1 MFLLP
6 PFIRQYLRE
15 RQKGRTTR
23 VFLQDEQV
31 VVKIKEIA
39 VTQRRAEQEV
49 YDDIITAGIQ
59 ALKDKDQYIALWDTL
74 SPREQQVAALT
85 CLGYSSYEMADK
97 LSISY
102 DTVRTHSKHIYDK
115 FGLKRKELRLALQ
128 SWDFQ
133 EWLETHRM

>member
-6 PFIRQYLRE
+6 PFIRHYLRE
-15 RQKGRTTR
+15 RRKGRNNR
-23 VFLQDEQV
+23 VFLHDEQV

-39 VTQRRAEQEV
+39 TDQRRAEQEV
-49 YDDIITAGIQ
+49 YDDIIKAGIQ
-59 ALKDKDQYIALWDTL
+59 ALKDKDHYIVIWDSL
-74 SPREQQVAALT
+74 SHREKQVTALT

-102 DTVRTHSKHIYDK
+102 DTVRTHSKHVYNK

-128 SWDFQ
+128 GWDFQ
-133 EWLETHRM
+133 EWLDNNRM